1 MQVTKR
7 IIPVAINFSR
17 KLCCVALM
25 LMLTACAIQEKFELQ
40 QTAKLSEM
48 SRDDF
53 MNAMRWKQFDVA
65 GSLMLPEHRKQFMKT
80 FMPLKDIHI
89 IDVRIIYLQPSE
101 QNRRFEMTIE
111 MDYYLLPSVTIKTFT
126 FDQTW
131 VYFEGEDSE
140 NKGFLI
146 TTPFPDFPGDGTSN
160 K

>member
-1 MQVTKR
+1 MQATTR
-7 IIPVAINFSR
+7 IIPVVIHFSM
-17 KLCCVALM
+17 KLCCIALM
-25 LMLTACAIQEKFELQ
+25 LMLTACAVQEKFELK
-40 QTAKLSEM
+40 QTAKIAEL

-65 GSLMLPEHRKQFMKT
+65 GSLMLPEHRKTFMKT

-89 IDVRIIYLQPSE
+89 VDVRIVYLQPSDK
-101 QNRRFEMTIE
+101 NRRFEMTVE
-111 MDYYLLPSVTIKTFT
+111 MDYYLLPSVTVKTFS

-131 VYFEGEDSE
+131 DYFEGDGSE

-146 TTPFPDFPGDGTSN
+146 TTPFPDFPGDSATN

>member
-1 MQVTKR
+1 MITFTKR
-7 IIPVAINFSR
+7 
-17 KLCCVALM
+17 LCCIALV
-25 LMLTACAIQEKFELQ
+25 LLLAGCAIQEKFELQ
-40 QTAKLSEM
+40 QTAKIAEL

-65 GSLMLPEHRKQFMKT
+65 GSLMLPEHRKTFMKT

-89 IDVRIIYLQPSE
+89 IDVRIVSLQPSE
-101 QNRRFEMTIE
+101 QNRRFEMTVE

-131 VYFEGEDSE
+131 VYFDGEGSD

-146 TTPFPDFPGDGTSN
+146 TTPFPDFPGQAPTN